1 VASAEEMRQLWADL
15 EQRWPES
22 MIEPSLVRIASVVEL
37 LGDPQKAFRVI
48 QVTGTNGKTSTA
60 RMIEALLRAQG
71 LRTGL
76 FTSPHLLDPSERIC
90 LDGEPIEHDALLGTW
105 KEIEPLVAVVDAQSI
120 ADGGPA
126 MSFFEV
132 MTALAYAAFADAPV
146 DVAVVEVGMG
156 GTWDAT
162 SVATAEVSVITPI
175 DLDHQE
181 YLGDDVRDIA
191 REKSGIIAS
200 DGLAIIAEQTPD
212 VTEILLERCSSVHA
226 QPVMAGVDFAVE
238 SSALAVG
245 GQLVNIRAGA
255 HGYTDVFLPL
265 FGQHQAQN
273 AATALAAVT
282 WFMGGR
288 AIAADAV
295 ETGFVAVSSP
305 GRLEVVRRNPTI
317 VVDTAHN
324 PHGMRATMHAIEEAF
339 SFTSMVVLF
348 GVLDDKDATGM
359 LQALADSVSAVVL
372 TQPNSR
378 RARSVEDLTE
388 VATEILGAERVWISE
403 SLSDGIDRAVTLS
416 EEQDPYGGAG
426 VLITGSVVLV
436 GDALRLLGRAR

>member
-1 VASAEEMRQLWADL
+1 MRQLWAEL

-22 MIEPSLVRIASVVEL
+22 VIEPSLVRIASVVEL
-37 LGDPQKAFRVI
+37 LGDPQRAFRVI
-48 QVTGTNGKTSTA
+48 HVTGTNGKTSTA

-90 LDGEPIEHDALLGTW
+90 LDGEPITHDALLRTW
-105 KEIEPLVAVVDAQSI
+105 REIEPMVAVVDAQSI

-126 MSFFEV
+126 LSFFEV
-132 MTALAYAAFADAPV
+132 MTALAYATFADAPV

-162 SVATAEVSVITPI
+162 SVATADVAVITPI

-191 REKSGIIAS
+191 REKSGIIAA
-200 DGLAIIAEQTPD
+200 DGIAVIAEQSPD
-212 VTEILLERCSSVHA
+212 VTEILLERCSDVHA
-226 QPVMAGVDFAVE
+226 QPVLAGVDFAVE
-238 SSALAVG
+238 SHVLAVG
-245 GQLVNIRAGA
+245 GQLVDLRAGA

-282 WFMGGR
+282 SFLGGR
-288 AIAADAV
+288 ALAADAV
-295 ETGFVAVSSP
+295 EGGFGAVTSP

-324 PHGMRATMHAIEEAF
+324 PHGMRATMRAVDEAF
-339 SFTSMVVLF
+339 TFTSVVALF
-348 GVLDDKDATGM
+348 GVLDDKDAIGM
-359 LQALADSVSAVVL
+359 LQALADSVSAIVL
-372 TQPNSR
+372 TQPSSR

-388 VATEILGAERVWISE
+388 LATEILGPERVWISE
-403 SLSDGIDRAVTLS
+403 SLADGIDRAVTLS

-436 GDALRLLGRAR
+436 GEALRLLGRVR

>member
-1 VASAEEMRQLWADL
+1 VASAEEMRQLWAEL
-15 EQRWPES
+15 ELRWPES
-22 MIEPSLVRIASVVEL
+22 VIEPSLVRIASVVEL
-37 LGDPQKAFRVI
+37 LGDPQRAFRVI

-76 FTSPHLLDPSERIC
+76 FTSPHLLDPCERIC
-90 LDGEPIEHDALLGTW
+90 LDGEPITHDVLLRTW
-105 KEIEPLVAVVDAQSI
+105 REIKPLVEVVDGQSI

-126 MSFFEV
+126 LSFFEV
-132 MTALAYAAFADAPV
+132 MTALAYAAFADTPV

-162 SVATAEVSVITPI
+162 SVATAEIAVITPI

-191 REKSGIIAS
+191 REKAGIIAADS
-200 DGLAIIAEQTPD
+200 VAVIAEQTPD
-212 VTEILLERCSSVHA
+212 VTEILLERCSTVHA
-226 QPVMAGVDFAVE
+226 QPVLAGVDFAVE

-245 GQLVNIRAGA
+245 GQQVNIRAGA
-255 HGYTDVFLPL
+255 HGYTDIFLPL

-288 AIAADAV
+288 ALPAEAV
-295 ETGFVAVSSP
+295 EGGFGAVTSP

-324 PHGMRATMHAIEEAF
+324 PHGLRATMQAMNEAF
-339 SFTSMVVLF
+339 AFTSVVALF

-359 LQALADSVSAVVL
+359 LRALADSVSSVVL
-372 TQPNSR
+372 TQPSSG

-388 VATEILGAERVWISE
+388 LATEILGAERVWISE
-403 SLSDGIDRAVTLS
+403 SLADGIDRAVTLS

-436 GDALRLLGRAR
+436 GESLRLLGRTR